1 MASNERETQSKDNK
15 TQNEETKDHGSSSKG
30 EEVTSSQ
37 VKTKKAREP
46 KNWDKIIRE
55 FEEQEKNEPR
65 EPGFFFKDLYAMGDD
80 DLRRAMNKSFVESDG
95 TTLSTNWS
103 EVGKAPV
110 KPYESKDKDNDD

>member
-15 TQNEETKDHGSSSKG
+15 IQNEETKDQGSSSKG
-30 EEVTSSQ
+30 EGVTSSQ
-37 VKTKKAREP
+37 VKTKAREP

-55 FEEQEKNEPR
+55 FEEQEKDEPR